1 MFRKED
7 YVSLEAS
14 KLLEKKGFNKPCD
27 AIYIESPQECRS
39 KFQHYITDDVKKSS
53 GIRKIKDGCQY
64 DEYLAPVLY
73 VAAKWLRVNY
83 RILVTSY
90 YVSDDKY
97 TYHILR
103 MDAGNNYCHN
113 NDLYDSYE
121 EALNAG
127 INEALKLI

>member
-1 MFRKED
+1 MLGIED
-7 YVSLEAS
+7 YVSVETAKTLH
-14 KLLEKKGFNKPCD
+14 EKG
-27 AIYIESPQECRS
+27 YSGM
-39 KFQHYITDDVKKSS
+39 IT
-53 GIRKIKDGCQY
+53 
-64 DEYLAPVLY
+64 AATLY
-73 VAAKWLRVNY
+73 EVQMWLRVNH
-83 RILVTSY
+83 RILVTPY
-90 YVSDDKY
+90 YVADDKY